1 MPVFPRYS
9 LVTSVDVQPVP
20 STPSL
25 PSAPLV
31 PSLPSIPLVPLYRIP
46 TESPPHI
53 NLCASILSKGIME
66 QEVPSLPS
74 TPFVPLMPS
83 SPSWPSSPSVPFVPL
98 EPLKTTPMESPPQII
113 LMPLLSRSDSV
124 LQLKFAISLF
134 VELGSFFEGAVVS

>member
-53 NLCASILSKGIME
+53 NLWASILSKGIMV

-74 TPFVPLMPS
+74 TPFVPLM
-83 SPSWPSSPSVPFVPL
+83 PSSPSVPFVPL

>member
-74 TPFVPLMPS
+74 TPFVPLTPS
-83 SPSWPSSPSVPFVPL
+83 SPAWPSSPSVPFVPL